1 MRVPQGGFIAL
12 RMFCMLLLLA
22 VATLSAPFAKKTAK
36 LGIPHD
42 WSEDHLIFGRQA
54 LTEHPE
60 LARVEPRLLF
70 QMMRR
75 QQVPASNQT
84 QAADQNAVPA
94 SGGQRDWNVALGTG
108 HVAFGMSPA
117 KYGLDTTQP
126 PSCANDYVL
135 FGLNVAGVTGGQ
147 ASLVAYNNL
156 YSGTGGFCGTTGP
169 SVLFAY
175 NTTNAGGKIQTSPVL
190 SLDGTQV
197 AFVES
202 AANSSVFHVV
212 KWATGAGNGTSAT
225 NSAVPG
231 TGNSA
236 SETSLT
242 YATAATNTRSSP
254 WIDYTN
260 DVAYIGADDGKLYK
274 ISPVFTGTPALAGA
288 PWPLTIAA
296 GRRLTAPVLDPRT
309 QNIFVGDGQG
319 FLWQVSLTNLGTK
332 KSLAVGAAG
341 TRNPGIIDGPM
352 VDVSSDTIFATSSDD
367 GTSAVVVQADT
378 PTLTEMSRGRIGMG
392 STGTPGT
399 TVNLYDGTF
408 NNNYYNSP
416 PSGYLF
422 ACGTGAADTTPWRYL
437 FGFTGVKMKIT
448 PVGSSQILNSTRSR
462 CSPVTEFFNPNI
474 GASGTDFFFWGM
486 TADCSGT
493 GTSGCIFSRTTTD
506 IITTANEGGGT
517 SVVIVDND
525 STVGQAS
532 SVYFSNQG
540 NPNASAVKLTQNGLQ

>member
-1 MRVPQGGFIAL
+1 
-12 RMFCMLLLLA
+12 
-22 VATLSAPFAKKTAK
+22 
-36 LGIPHD
+36 
-42 WSEDHLIFGRQA
+42 
-54 LTEHPE
+54 
-60 LARVEPRLLF
+60 
-70 QMMRR
+70 
-75 QQVPASNQT
+75 
-84 QAADQNAVPA
+84 
-94 SGGQRDWNVALGTG
+94 
-108 HVAFGMSPA
+108 MSPA
-117 KYGLDTTQP
+117 KYGLDTSQP
-126 PSCANDYVL
+126 PSCTNDYVL

-156 YSGTGGFCGTTGP
+156 YTGTGGFCGTAGP

-202 AANSSVFHVV
+202 GTNSSVFHVV

-231 TGNSA
+231 TGNTA
-236 SETSLT
+236 TETSLT
-242 YATAATNTRSSP
+242 YATTATNTRSSP

-260 DVAYIGADDGKLYK
+260 DAAYIGADDGKLYK

-288 PWPLTIAA
+288 PWPLTVAA
-296 GRRLTAPVLDPRT
+296 GRKLTAPVLDPRT
-309 QNIFVGDGQG
+309 QNIFIGDGQG
-319 FLWQVSLTNLGTK
+319 FLWQLSLTSLGTK
-332 KSLAVGAAG
+332 KSLAVGAMG
-341 TRNPGIIDGPM
+341 TRNPGIIDGPL
-352 VDVSSDTIFATSSDD
+352 VDVSSNTIFVTSSND

-399 TVNLYDGTF
+399 NVNLYDGTF

-416 PSGYLF
+416 ASGYLF

-474 GASGTDFFFWGM
+474 GTSGTDFFFWGM
-486 TADCSGT
+486 TADCSGA

-506 IITTANEGGGT
+506 VITTVNEGGGT
-517 SVVIVDND
+517 SVVIIDND